1 MKKILGVIVLL
12 IAVYFLGPKPA
23 ALVLTPSAS
32 WTDIPDSVSQID
44 AYIAAKESKTV
55 LKPGNEARVIWA
67 DSAQPKKTK
76 IVFMYVHGFS
86 ASPME
91 GDPLH
96 REVAKKFGA
105 NLLLARVAG
114 HGVPDS
120 DSTYATVTADDY
132 YQSVENYYAIA
143 KKLGDEVVVLGTSFG
158 GAMSLVLAA
167 NHPEIKA
174 LMLYGP
180 CIAIKDPNATLLDNP
195 WGLQMAHL
203 ITGSDYRDIPVMAP
217 GHAENWSLHYRL
229 EGVVA
234 VQNLLTHAMT
244 KKVFEKVKIPV
255 FMGYYYKDEEHQDNV
270 VSVDAMK
277 EMYAAL
283 GTPAALKRE
292 EAFPNSGN
300 HVITSNLLGKL
311 TDKPIASSE
320 AFLRDVVKLN

>member
-1 MKKILGVIVLL
+1 MKKILVVLILL
-12 IAVYFLGPKPA
+12 IGAYFVGPKPETP
-23 ALVLTPSAS
+23 VLTPSAS

-244 KKVFEKVKIPV
+244 KEVFEKVKMPV

>member
-1 MKKILGVIVLL
+1 MKKLLGVVVLL
-12 IAVYFLGPKPA
+12 IGVYFLGPKPETP
-23 ALVLTPSAS
+23 VLTPSAS

-55 LKPGNEARVIWA
+55 LKPGNEARVIWS
-67 DSAQPKKTK
+67 DSTQPKKTK

-96 REVAKKFGA
+96 REVAKHFGA

-195 WGLQMAHL
+195 WGLQMARL

-234 VQNLLTHAMT
+234 IQNFLTNAMN
-244 KKVFEKVKIPV
+244 KEVFEKVKMPV
-255 FMGYYYKDEEHQDNV
+255 FLGYYYKDEEHQDNV

-277 EMYAAL
+277 VMFEQL
-283 GTPAALKRE
+283 GTPASLKKS

>member
-1 MKKILGVIVLL
+1 MKKILAIIVIL
-12 IAVYFLGPKPA
+12 IGTYFLGPKPEA
-23 ALVLTPSAS
+23 PVLSPSPS

-44 AYIAAKESKTV
+44 AYIAANESKTV

-67 DSAQPKKTK
+67 DSMQPKKTK

-120 DSTYATVTADDY
+120 DSTYANVTADDY

-234 VQNLLTHAMT
+234 VQNLLTHAM
-244 KKVFEKVKIPV
+244 KKEVFEKVKMPV
-255 FMGYYYKDEEHQDNV
+255 FLGYYYKDDEHQDNV

-277 EMYAAL
+277 EMFEQL
-283 GTPAALKRE
+283 GTPAGLKRS

>member
-1 MKKILGVIVLL
+1 MKKILVVLILL
-12 IAVYFLGPKPA
+12 IGAYFLGPKPENP
-23 ALVLTPSAS
+23 VLMPSAS

-44 AYIAAKESKTV
+44 SYIAAKESKTL

-244 KKVFEKVKIPV
+244 KEVFEKVKIPV

>member
-1 MKKILGVIVLL
+1 MKKIALILGVLVVLYL
-12 IAVYFLGPKPA
+12 VGPKPDA
-23 ALVLTPSAS
+23 PVLSGQAS
-32 WTDIPDSVSQID
+32 WTDIPDSAQVLP
-44 AYIAAKESKTV
+44 AYIASKESKTI
-55 LKPGNEARVIWA
+55 LKPGNEARIIWA
-67 DSAQPKKTK
+67 DSTQPKKTK

-120 DSTYATVTADDY
+120 DSTFAKVTADDY

-158 GAMSLVLAA
+158 GAMSLVLASK
-167 NHPEIKA
+167 HPEIKA

-203 ITGSDYRDIPVMAP
+203 ITGSDYRDIPVMAK

-234 VQNLLTHAMT
+234 VQNLLTHAMN
-244 KKVFEKVKIPV
+244 KEVFEKVKIPV
-255 FMGYYYKDEEHQDNV
+255 FLGYYYKDEEHQDQV

-277 EMYAAL
+277 EMFEQV
-283 GTPAALKRE
+283 GTPASLKKS

-311 TDKPIASSE
+311 TDAPIASSE
-320 AFLRDVVKLN
+320 AFLRNVVKLN

>member
-1 MKKILGVIVLL
+1 MKKILAIIVIL
-12 IAVYFLGPKPA
+12 IGTYFLGPKPEA
-23 ALVLTPSAS
+23 PVLSPSPS

-44 AYIAAKESKTV
+44 AYIAANESKTV

-67 DSAQPKKTK
+67 DSTQPKKTK

-120 DSTYATVTADDY
+120 DSTYANVTADDY

-234 VQNLLTHAMT
+234 VQNLLTHAM
-244 KKVFEKVKIPV
+244 KKEVFEKVKIPV
-255 FMGYYYKDEEHQDNV
+255 FLGYYYKDEEHQDNV

-277 EMYAAL
+277 EMFEQL
-283 GTPAALKRE
+283 GTPAGLKRS

>member
-23 ALVLTPSAS
+23 APVLTPSAS

-120 DSTYATVTADDY
+120 DSTYATVTADEY
-132 YQSVENYYAIA
+132 YQSIENYYAIA

-244 KKVFEKVKIPV
+244 KEVFEKVKIPV

>member
-1 MKKILGVIVLL
+1 MKKVLGVIVLL
-12 IAVYFLGPKPA
+12 IGVYFLGPKPETPT
-23 ALVLTPSAS
+23 LTPSAS

-67 DSAQPKKTK
+67 DSIQPKKTK

-96 REVAKKFGA
+96 RELAKKFGA

-120 DSTYATVTADDY
+120 DSTYANVTADEY

-180 CIAIKDPNATLLDNP
+180 CIAIKDPNASLLDNP

-244 KKVFEKVKIPV
+244 KDVFGKVKMPV
-255 FMGYYYKDEEHQDNV
+255 FLGYFYKDEEHQDNV

-277 EMYAAL
+277 VMFEQL
-283 GTPAALKRE
+283 GTPAGLKKS

>member
-12 IAVYFLGPKPA
+12 IGVYFLGSKPETP
-23 ALVLTPSAS
+23 VLTPSAS
-32 WTDIPDSVSQID
+32 WTDIPDSVNQID
-44 AYIAAKESKTV
+44 CYIAFKESKMV
-55 LKPGNEARVIWA
+55 LKPGNEARIVWA
-67 DSAQPKKTK
+67 DSTQPKKTK

-120 DSTYATVTADDY
+120 DSTYANVTADDY

-234 VQNLLTHAMT
+234 VQNLLTHAMN
-244 KKVFEKVKIPV
+244 KEVFEKVKMPV
-255 FMGYYYKDEEHQDNV
+255 FLGYYYKDEEHQDNV

-277 EMYAAL
+277 VMFEQL
-283 GTPAALKRE
+283 GTPAGLKKS

>member
-1 MKKILGVIVLL
+1 MKKVLGVIVLL
-12 IAVYFLGPKPA
+12 IGVYFLGPKPETP
-23 ALVLTPSAS
+23 VLTPSAI
-32 WTDIPDSVSQID
+32 WTDIPDSVSQMD

-67 DSAQPKKTK
+67 DSTQPTKTK

-96 REVAKKFGA
+96 REVAKHFGA

-120 DSTYATVTADDY
+120 DSTYATVTADEY

-234 VQNLLTHAMT
+234 IQNFLTNAM
-244 KKVFEKVKIPV
+244 KKEVFEKVKMPV
-255 FMGYYYKDEEHQDNV
+255 FMGYYYKDQEHQDQV

-277 EMYAAL
+277 EMFEQL
-283 GTPAALKRE
+283 GTPAGLKKS

-300 HVITSNLLGKL
+300 HLITSNLLGKL
-311 TDKPIASSE
+311 TDKPIASSV
-320 AFLRDVVKLN
+320 AFLHDVLN

>member
-1 MKKILGVIVLL
+1 MKKILGVVVLL
-12 IAVYFLGPKPA
+12 IGVYFLGPKPETP
-23 ALVLTPSAS
+23 VLTPSAS
-32 WTDIPDSVSQID
+32 WTDIPDSVNQID
-44 AYIAAKESKTV
+44 CYIAFKESKMV

-67 DSAQPKKTK
+67 DSTQPKKTK

-120 DSTYATVTADDY
+120 DSTYANVTADDY

-195 WGLQMAHL
+195 WGLQMARL

-234 VQNLLTHAMT
+234 IQNFLTNAMN
-244 KKVFEKVKIPV
+244 KEVFEKVKMPV
-255 FMGYYYKDEEHQDNV
+255 FLCYYYKDEEHQDNV

-277 EMYAAL
+277 VMFEQL
-283 GTPAALKRE
+283 GTPASLKKS

-311 TDKPIASSE
+311 TDKPIASSV

>member
-12 IAVYFLGPKPA
+12 IGVYFLGPKPETP
-23 ALVLTPSAS
+23 VLTPSAS

-44 AYIAAKESKTV
+44 AYIAAKESKMV

-67 DSAQPKKTK
+67 DSTKPTKTK

-120 DSTYATVTADDY
+120 DSTYATVTADEY

-234 VQNLLTHAMT
+234 VQNLLTHAMN
-244 KKVFEKVKIPV
+244 KEVFEKVKMPV
-255 FMGYYYKDEEHQDNV
+255 FLGYYYKDEEHQDNV

-277 EMYAAL
+277 VMFEQL
-283 GTPAALKRE
+283 GTPASLKKS

>member
-1 MKKILGVIVLL
+1 MKKILVVLIL
-12 IAVYFLGPKPA
+12 LVGAYFVGPKPEA
-23 ALVLTPSAS
+23 PVLTPSAS
-32 WTDIPDSVSQID
+32 WTDIPDSAQALP
-44 AYIAAKESKTV
+44 AYIASKESKTV
-55 LKPGNEARVIWA
+55 LKPGNEARIVWA
-67 DSAQPKKTK
+67 DSTQPKKTK

-120 DSTYATVTADDY
+120 DSTFATVTADDY

-158 GAMSLVLAA
+158 GAMSLILAA

-244 KKVFEKVKIPV
+244 KEVFEKVKIPV
-255 FMGYYYKDEEHQDNV
+255 FMSYYYKDEEHQDNV

-277 EMYAAL
+277 VMFEQL
-283 GTPAALKRE
+283 GTPAGLKKS

>member
-1 MKKILGVIVLL
+1 
-12 IAVYFLGPKPA
+12 
-23 ALVLTPSAS
+23 
-32 WTDIPDSVSQID
+32 
-44 AYIAAKESKTV
+44 
-55 LKPGNEARVIWA
+55 
-67 DSAQPKKTK
+67 
-76 IVFMYVHGFS
+76 
-86 ASPME
+86 ME

-120 DSTYATVTADDY
+120 DSTFATVTADEY

-158 GAMSLVLAA
+158 GAMSLILAA

-203 ITGSDYRDIPVMAP
+203 ITGSDYRDIPVMAK

-244 KKVFEKVKIPV
+244 KEVFEKVKIPV

-277 EMYAAL
+277 EMFEQL
-283 GTPAALKRE
+283 GTPASLKKS

-311 TDKPIASSE
+311 TDAPIASSE
-320 AFLRDVVKLN
+320 AFLRNVVKLN

>member
-1 MKKILGVIVLL
+1 MKKILAIFVVLTGLYIV
-12 IAVYFLGPKPA
+12 GPKPETP
-23 ALVLTPSAS
+23 VLSPTAS
-32 WTDIPDSVSQID
+32 WTDIPDSVSQMD
-44 AYIAAKESKTV
+44 SYIASKEAKTV
-55 LKPGNEARVIWA
+55 LKPGNEARIIWA
-67 DSAQPKKTK
+67 DATQPKKTK

-96 REVAKKFGA
+96 RELAKKFGA

-120 DSTYATVTADDY
+120 DSTFAKVTADEF

-195 WGLQMAHL
+195 WGLQMAHW

-234 VQNLLTHAMT
+234 IQNFLTHTM
-244 KKVFEKVKIPV
+244 KKEEFEKVKIPV
-255 FMGYYYKDEEHQDNV
+255 FMGYYYKDEAHQDNV

-277 EMYAAL
+277 KMYSEL
-283 GTPAALKRE
+283 GTPNALKRA

-320 AFLRDVVKLN
+320 AFLRNVVKLH

>member
-1 MKKILGVIVLL
+1 MKKLLGVVVLL
-12 IAVYFLGPKPA
+12 IGVYFLGPKPETP
-23 ALVLTPSAS
+23 VLTPSAS

-67 DSAQPKKTK
+67 DSTQPKKTK

-120 DSTYATVTADDY
+120 DSTYANVTADDY

-234 VQNLLTHAMT
+234 IQNFLTNAMN
-244 KKVFEKVKIPV
+244 KEVFEKVKMPV
-255 FMGYYYKDEEHQDNV
+255 FLGYYYKDEEHQDNV

-277 EMYAAL
+277 VMFEQL
-283 GTPAALKRE
+283 GTPASFKKS

>member
-23 ALVLTPSAS
+23 APVLTPSAS

-120 DSTYATVTADDY
+120 DSTYATVTADEY

-244 KKVFEKVKIPV
+244 KEVFEKVKIPV

-320 AFLRDVVKLN
+320 DFLRDVVKLN

>member
-1 MKKILGVIVLL
+1 MKKILAIIVIL
-12 IAVYFLGPKPA
+12 IGAYFVGPKPEA
-23 ALVLTPSAS
+23 PVLTPSAS
-32 WTDIPDSVSQID
+32 WKDIPDSVSQID
-44 AYIAAKESKTV
+44 AYIAAKESKTI

-67 DSAQPKKTK
+67 DSTQPTKTK

-96 REVAKKFGA
+96 RELAKKFDA

-120 DSTYATVTADDY
+120 DSTFATVTADEY

-244 KKVFEKVKIPV
+244 KEVFEKVKIPV
-255 FMGYYYKDEEHQDNV
+255 FLGYYYKDEEHQDNV

-277 EMYAAL
+277 VMFEQV
-283 GTPAALKRE
+283 GTPAGLKKS

>member
-1 MKKILGVIVLL
+1 MKKILGVLILL
-12 IAVYFLGPKPA
+12 IGAYFVGPKPETP
-23 ALVLTPSAS
+23 VLTPIAS

-44 AYIAAKESKTV
+44 TYIAAKESKTV

-67 DSAQPKKTK
+67 DSTQPTKTK

-120 DSTYATVTADDY
+120 DSTYATVTADEY

-244 KKVFEKVKIPV
+244 KEVFEKVKIPV
-255 FMGYYYKDEEHQDNV
+255 FMGYYYKDEAHQDNV
-270 VSVDAMK
+270 VSVVAMK

-320 AFLRDVVKLN
+320 AFLRNVVKLN

>member
-1 MKKILGVIVLL
+1 MKKILVVLIL
-12 IAVYFLGPKPA
+12 LVGAYFVGPKPEA
-23 ALVLTPSAS
+23 PVLTPSAS
-32 WTDIPDSVSQID
+32 WTDIPDSAQALP
-44 AYIAAKESKTV
+44 AYIASKESKTV
-55 LKPGNEARVIWA
+55 LKPGNEARIVWA
-67 DSAQPKKTK
+67 DTAQPKKTK

-120 DSTYATVTADDY
+120 DSTFATVTADQY

-143 KKLGDEVVVLGTSFG
+143 KKLGNEVVVLGTSFG
-158 GAMSLVLAA
+158 GAMSLILAA

-244 KKVFEKVKIPV
+244 KEVFEKVKIPV

-277 EMYAAL
+277 VMFEQL
-283 GTPAALKRE
+283 GTPAGLKKS

>member
-1 MKKILGVIVLL
+1 MKKVLL
-12 IAVYFLGPKPA
+12 VLAVLIGAYFLGPKPEA
-23 ALVLTPSAS
+23 PVLTPSAN
-32 WTDIPDSVSQID
+32 WTAIPDSARALD
-44 AYIAAKESKTV
+44 AYIAAKESATI
-55 LKPGNEARVIWA
+55 LKAGNQARIIWA
-67 DSAQPKKTK
+67 DSTQPKKTK

-120 DSTYATVTADDY
+120 DSTYAQVTADEY
-132 YQSVENYYAIA
+132 YQSVENYYSIA

-180 CIAIKDPNATLLDNP
+180 CIAIKDANATLLDNP

-244 KKVFEKVKIPV
+244 QEVFERVKIPV
-255 FMGYYYKDEEHQDNV
+255 FMGYYYKDEAHQDMV

-277 EMYAAL
+277 VMFEQL
-283 GTPAALKRE
+283 GTPASLKKS

-311 TDKPIASSE
+311 TDRPIASSE
-320 AFLRDVVKLN
+320 LFLRNVVKLN

>member
-1 MKKILGVIVLL
+1 MKKILVVLILL
-12 IAVYFLGPKPA
+12 IGAYFVGPKPETP
-23 ALVLTPSAS
+23 VLTPSAS

-67 DSAQPKKTK
+67 DSSQPTKTK

-120 DSTYATVTADDY
+120 DSTYATVSADDY

-244 KKVFEKVKIPV
+244 KEVFEKVKMPV